1 MIEKQQKEMYQL
13 AKILSLDDFIFT
25 QNLQKNINIYQIYQ
39 NKLNVLKNF
48 EDRLLKQFFDNNSN
62 QNNNTIE
69 KK

>member
-1 MIEKQQKEMYQL
+1 LIEKQQKEMYQL